1 MHLSFAKDRWS
12 TGEFTY
18 AYSRRFEETPV
29 FTQRDEYV
37 ESLADPAAVYGYEN
51 ISFVTAEKVPVGT
64 KITTRCA
71 FFGDGAPLILLAKDL
86 VSDSRSVLRYG
97 DYFEVVLYKNGI
109 NVWRLRQDPA
119 GKPENGY
126 VVWHKRLGAE
136 FPVEEGVPHELV
148 VQTAENTLKITVDG
162 SHSLTLRTEDLF
174 PAFHAGIDACE
185 GINRFWS
192 LDVE

>member
-51 ISFVTAEKVPVGT
+51 ISFATAEKVPVGT

-71 FFGDGAPLILLAKDL
+71 FFDDGAPLILLAKDL
-86 VSDSRSVLRYG
+86 EADSRGVLRYG
-97 DYFEVVLYKNGI
+97 DYFEVVLYKNGSAQGFI
-109 NVWRLRQDPA
+109 VA
-119 GKPENGY
+119 PES
-126 VVWHKRLGAE
+126 KAAIEE
-136 FPVEEGVPHELV
+136 FVEGL
-148 VQTAENTLKITVDG
+148 I
-162 SHSLTLRTEDLF
+162 
-174 PAFHAGIDACE
+174 
-185 GINRFWS
+185 
-192 LDVE
+192 

>member
-12 TGEFTY
+12 TGEFIY

-71 FFGDGAPLILLAKDL
+71 FFDDGAPLILLAKDL
-86 VSDSRSVLRYG
+86 VSDSRGVLRYG

-148 VQTAENTLKITVDG
+148 VQTAENTLKITVDA